1 MAAPISIPLINPN
14 EPEALLAEFYAAPG
28 QKLSVDDPICAL
40 ETTKSTIDL
49 LAETEGY
56 LVGLQFAEG
65 DTLRAGDVLGYIAES
80 PEWEPRD
87 DRQAVDSSQVET
99 EVPNNLRITRPG
111 LTLARE
117 HNLDLRVLPLD
128 ILVTESTIRSF
139 LEDPSNLGGPLTV
152 GDYDPTAI
160 VIYGCGGHG
169 KSVLDLLRA
178 LRVYRIAGFID
189 DGVPAGEI
197 IMGLPVLG
205 GKDALLGL
213 KDQGINQA
221 VNAVGGIG
229 NLQIRHQVF
238 RVLREAGYRFPAVAH
253 PGAII
258 EPSARISSGVQVF
271 PLAYVG
277 SEVQVGFGTI
287 INTGAI
293 VSHECILGDLVNISP
308 GAILAGAVT
317 VGDGA
322 LIGMGATVNLQ
333 ATIGKGARVGNG
345 ATVKTDVPPN
355 GIVPAGTIWPKGR

>member
-1 MAAPISIPLINPN
+1 MAIPISIPLVNPN
-14 EPEALLAEFYAAPG
+14 EPEALLAEIYAAPG
-28 QKLSVDDPICAL
+28 QKLAVDDQICTL
-40 ETTKSTIDL
+40 ETTKSTMDL
-49 LAETEGY
+49 LAEADGY
-56 LVGLQFAEG
+56 LVGLRFAEG
-65 DTLRAGDVLGYIAES
+65 DTIRAGDILGYIAES
-80 PEWEPRD
+80 PEWEPQD
-87 DRQAVDSSQVET
+87 DTQVVDGSQVET
-99 EVPNNLRITRPG
+99 EVPNNLRITGPG

-128 ILVTESTIRSF
+128 ILVTESTVWSF
-139 LEDPSNLGGPLTV
+139 LEDPSNLEGAMAGR
-152 GDYDPTAI
+152 DYHPTAI

-229 NLQIRHQVF
+229 NLQIRHRVF
-238 RVLREAGYRFPAVAH
+238 RNLREAGYRFPAVAH
-253 PGAII
+253 PSAII
-258 EPSARISSGVQVF
+258 EPSASISSGVQVY

-287 INTGAI
+287 VNTGAI

-322 LIGMGATVNLQ
+322 LIGMGVTVNLQ
-333 ATIGKGARVGNG
+333 VTIGKGARVGNG